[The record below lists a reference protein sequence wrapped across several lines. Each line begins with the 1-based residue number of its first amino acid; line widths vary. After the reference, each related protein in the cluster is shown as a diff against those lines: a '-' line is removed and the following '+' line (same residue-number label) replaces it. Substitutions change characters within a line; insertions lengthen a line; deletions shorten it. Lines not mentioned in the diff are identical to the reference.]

1 MSEVEVSEVAVST
14 AGDNYRR
21 GLILGILSAIAYSAA
36 NLALRDL
43 SSSHDDFGWAVWVSA
58 LKAVP
63 TAVLALGLLFRR
75 RFVLG
80 QICFPVKKTIPALTA
95 AALVMQFGG
104 NLGFQLSLGHIGLA
118 ITVPLV
124 FAFIIGSG
132 ALLGR
137 TFLGDQLTPRTILS
151 MGFMTV
157 SIVLLSYAAT
167 IAVTAAESSLE
178 VAQAAAAKVVW
189 LGIAMAVI
197 SGLAYG
203 VNGVVIRRVAQRS
216 LPVESMM
223 LIYSLTGIA
232 GLGILGAALLGP
244 ERLQQISTKEW
255 QMMLFAGTFNALAF
269 YSIIHALKV
278 MNISQVN
285 VINASQNAMCA
296 VGAVLLFAEPISTPL
311 VWGIGL
317 SMAGLIVL
325 DRK

>member
-1 MSEVEVSEVAVST
+1 MSEAEVSEVSNPVD
-14 AGDNYRR
+14 GDHYRR
-21 GLILGILSAIAYSAA
+21 GLILGVLSAIGYSTA
-36 NLALRDL
+36 NLALRGL

-63 TAVLALGLLFRR
+63 TVVLALVLLFRR
-75 RFVLG
+75 RFVLK
-80 QICFPVKKTIPALTA
+80 QVCFPVKKIIPALA
-95 AALVMQFGG
+95 LAGLVMQFGG

-137 TFLGDQLTPRTILS
+137 TFLGDQLTPRTVLS

-167 IAVTAAESSLE
+167 IAVTAEESSLE
-178 VAQAAAAKVVW
+178 VAKVAATKVVW
-189 LGIAMAVI
+189 LGIAMAVV

-203 VNGVVIRRVAQRS
+203 INGVVIRRVAQRS

-223 LIYSLTGIA
+223 LIYSSSGMVWL
-232 GLGILGAALLGP
+232 GLLGAALLGT
-244 ERLQQISTKEW
+244 ERLQQISSHEW
-255 QMMLFAGTFNALAF
+255 QMMLFAGTFNAMAF
-269 YSIIHALKV
+269 FSIIHALKV

-296 VGAVLLFAEPISTPL
+296 VGAVLLFAEPVSTPL
-311 VWGIGL
+311 VLGIAL